1 MMKQSI
7 PGDESGDA
15 EWKRQ
20 LTRSRSVG
28 YDALVN
34 ALGPED
40 AVRFIRS
47 FDPGSGASTKERKKS
62 FKKKSVKQIGKE
74 ILELQKSL

>member
-1 MMKQSI
+1 L
-7 PGDESGDA
+7 PGSG
-15 EWKRQ
+15 
-20 LTRSRSVG
+20 SVG
-28 YDALVN
+28 YDALLN

-47 FDPGSGASTKERKKS
+47 FDPGSGASAKERKKT
-62 FKKKSVKQIGKE
+62 FKKKTVQQIGKE